1 MHAVH
6 IYEHVSVYTCMN
18 NLHYILYV
26 SANSLVLAQ
35 EQYVVIHDALK
46 DYITCGD
53 TSVEAYQLRLA
64 IRDMDKEEDGQ
75 SGFEQQF
82 EVLA

>member
-1 MHAVH
+1 M
-6 IYEHVSVYTCMN
+6 
-18 NLHYILYV
+18 L
-26 SANSLVLAQ
+26 
-35 EQYVVIHDALK
+35 IHDALK

-82 EVLA
+82 EVRTSNEVVYTITANILHICVYVSLWNR

>member
-1 MHAVH
+1 MP
-6 IYEHVSVYTCMN
+6 T
-18 NLHYILYV
+18 
-26 SANSLVLAQ
+26 Q
-35 EQYVVIHDALK
+35 DQYVLIHDALK

-64 IRDMDKEEDGQ
+64 IRDMDKKDDGQ

-82 EVLA
+82 EVQH

>member
-1 MHAVH
+1 M
-6 IYEHVSVYTCMN
+6 Y

-64 IRDMDKEEDGQ
+64 IRDMDKEENGQ

-82 EVLA
+82 EVLASKWYTL